1 MQPRPPGDTLLAVT
15 MNGTDLYDDWPREVP
30 ALVRRAVA
38 AAQEL
43 NFRLCVHP
51 GTGSL
56 LASLAGGLPA
66 DSIVVET
73 GTGTG
78 AGLAWMVT
86 AAGPRVRFLSVEL
99 DAERAAAAAELF
111 AGHPN
116 VTTVHGRAEEHW
128 YEHRP
133 NLLVLDGG
141 GGTGKG
147 GEPPVDVRRALAP
160 FGTVTVDDFTPI
172 HLWPPTHQGQVDTSR
187 LHWLEH
193 PDLHTTEVTVAP
205 DMAVLVGRLLR

>member
-1 MQPRPPGDTLLAVT
+1 MLAMT
-15 MNGTDLYDDWPREVP
+15 MNGTDLYEHWPREIP
-30 ALVRRAVA
+30 TLVGRAVA
-38 AAQEL
+38 AAREL
-43 NFRLCVHP
+43 DFRLCVHP
-51 GTGSL
+51 GTGGL
-56 LASLAGGLPA
+56 LAALAAGLP
-66 DSIVVET
+66 DGSTVVET

-86 AAGPRVRFLSVEL
+86 AASSGVRFVSVEL
-99 DAERAAAAAELF
+99 DADRAAAAAKLF
-111 AGHPN
+111 ADCPN

-133 NLLVLDGG
+133 DLLVLDGG
-141 GGTGKG
+141 GGTGKS

-160 FGTVTVDDFTPI
+160 FGTVTVDDFTPVAD
-172 HLWPPTHQGQVDTSR
+172 WPPMHRGEVDGSR

-193 PDLHTTEVTVAP
+193 PELHTTEVMVAP